1 MKFNFR
7 KISAIGSSLLLTGM
21 SIAVPVAASAY
32 PAPFVSGG
40 VANVAVVYGTG
51 AGVSA
56 LDVVEAGN
64 IQSNLQSKMGS
75 SVGTTSTATG
85 NAKTLASGSDLLY
98 LLDDLAE
105 NVQTITK
112 DDLPTILA
120 DGTFT
125 DDDGGSW
132 EYEQTVVMGTH
143 TGNRLSFGDS
153 DNDFDD
159 PALMLELNTNTSQM
173 YTLTLNFDKAT
184 NLTAAASEG

>member
-1 MKFNFR
+1 MKLNFR
-7 KISAIGSSLLLTGM
+7 KITAIGSSLLLTGM
-21 SIAVPVAASAY
+21 SIAAPIAASAY
-32 PAPFVSGG
+32 PAPFVEGG
-40 VANVAVVYGTG
+40 SANVAVVYGTG

-85 NAKTLASGSDLLY
+85 EAKTLASGSDLLY

-120 DGTFT
+120 DGIFT

-132 EYEQTVVMGTH
+132 G
-143 TGNRLSFGDS
+143 F
-153 DNDFDD
+153 
-159 PALMLELNTNTSQM
+159 
-173 YTLTLNFDKAT
+173 
-184 NLTAAASEG
+184 